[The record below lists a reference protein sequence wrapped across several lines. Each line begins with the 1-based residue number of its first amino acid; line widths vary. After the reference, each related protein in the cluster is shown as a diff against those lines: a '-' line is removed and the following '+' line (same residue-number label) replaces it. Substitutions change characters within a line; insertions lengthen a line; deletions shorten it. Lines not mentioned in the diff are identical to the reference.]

1 MTAVM
6 CPTDD
11 AALRALEVLDRVG
24 VRVPQQLS
32 ITGFDGIALLTTPLL
47 GITTLRQPLKDIG
60 RRAIDLVL
68 AQILG
73 ATRPVSHLALPGILM
88 PGRTTAPSSAH
99 D

>member
-1 MTAVM
+1 M